1 MTTFAVQV
9 SQNQYLAAGGTAIQ
23 AVLSV
28 AATPGPGSAAA
39 SGQQLVEALLL
50 DCSSSMEGEK
60 MRCAQAA
67 VATTIDQLHEDAC
80 FCVIAGTA
88 AGRVAFPLAQAT
100 PGNKREAKLAVRHL
114 KADGGTAMS
123 TWLDRAREELAKR
136 PGGIHH
142 ALLLTDGKNEGESEA
157 HLAAA
162 LLRCE
167 AAFQCDAR
175 GVGTNWVPDQ
185 LRKISTRLL
194 GTLDIIPQ
202 PADIAAD
209 FQHVIESAMSKA
221 VTNVS
226 LRLWTPQGAT
236 VAFCK
241 QVYPQQVD
249 LTARATPDPKNPQVR
264 DYPTGAWGEEKRD
277 YHIGI
282 QGIQGRIG
290 QRMCAGRA
298 SLVVSEGGRET
309 KAAEGM
315 ILAVWTEDEAQSAV
329 IHPAVAHYTGQSEL
343 ADAIQQGLKARAAGD
358 EGRAEELFG
367 RAVQIAAET
376 NPETM
381 KLLRKVVQVEDEKA
395 GTVKLLRGVKKEDEF
410 ALDTRSTKTARV
422 PKEA

>member
-1 MTTFAVQV
+1 MTTFAAQI
-9 SQNQYLAAGGTAIQ
+9 SQNQYLAPGASAIQ

-28 AATPGPGSAAA
+28 AATPAAGAAA
-39 SGQQLVEALLL
+39 PSGQQLVEALIL

-60 MRCAQAA
+60 LRCAQAA
-67 VATTIDQLHEDAC
+67 LATTLDLLHEDAW
-80 FCVIAGTA
+80 FCVIMGTQV
-88 AGRVAFPLAQAT
+88 GRVAFPLAQAT
-100 PGNKREAKLAVRHL
+100 VGNKREAKMAVRQL

-142 ALLLTDGKNEGESEA
+142 ALLLTDGKNEGESDA

-162 LLRCE
+162 LQRGE
-167 AAFQCDAR
+167 GAFQCDAR

-209 FQHVIESAMSKA
+209 FQRVMESAMSKA
-221 VTNVS
+221 VTDVS
-226 LRLWTPQGAT
+226 LRLWTPQGAS
-236 VAFCK
+236 VGFCK

-249 LTARATPDPKNPQVR
+249 LTARGKPDPKNPQLR

-282 QGIQGRIG
+282 QGLSGKVG

-298 SLVVSEGGRET
+298 SLLLSEHGKET

-315 ILAVWTEDEAQSAV
+315 ILAIWTEDEAQSAV

-343 ADAIQQGLKARAAGD
+343 AEVIQQGLKARAAGE
-358 EGRAEELFG
+358 EGKAEQLFG

-381 KLLRKVVQVEDEKA
+381 KLLRKVVHVEDERT